1 MMNRSLSTPVAKRML
16 RTTPTCTLVL
26 VWIVTVFISIPPFA
40 YADSA
45 GSTPPL
51 SIHLLETGDKG
62 GFGYQMVYR
71 IPVPTEKYWRF
82 KTDFANHRQMEG
94 EQIIHHRLVGR
105 KGNTVFTENRYAAMP
120 ETLFT
125 WKTRVEDHRR
135 WLAFELIEA
144 AGLGHRFHH
153 GTIHV
158 KSVGNHTEVVQ
169 TAYFDFVGA
178 GLWVRIPWAGGMR
191 SFLEKMVQWERS
203 VVSQLYLGH

>member
-1 MMNRSLSTPVAKRML
+1 MNRSLPIPSAGRKL
-16 RTTPTCTLVL
+16 RTTPARIIVL
-26 VWIVTVFISIPPFA
+26 VWLVAVSLPIHPLAF
-40 YADSA
+40 ADSA

-71 IPVPTEKYWRF
+71 IPVPPEDYWRF
-82 KTDFANHRQMEG
+82 KTDFSNHRQMEG

-105 KGNTVFTENRYAAMP
+105 KGNTVVTENRYAAMP
-120 ETLFT
+120 EALFT

-135 WLAFELIEA
+135 QLAFELIEA
-144 AGLGHRFHH
+144 DGLGHRFHH

-169 TAYFDFVGA
+169 TAYFDFLGA
-178 GLWVRIPWAGGMR
+178 GLWVRIPWDGGMR

-203 VVSQLYLGH
+203 IVSQRYPRK